1 MVSSVLPFS
10 GGAGQMGR
18 TARCHWVKA
27 NCRLFAKHSLRDQR
41 GRHHLLAASVPDE
54 EPVEFMII
62 ATRRYTITYLDII
75 DGHVCVAFALL
86 FLHI

>member
-1 MVSSVLPFS
+1 MCCPSQVVQTKWGALLGAIGSKPTAGSSP
-10 GGAGQMGR
+10 
-18 TARCHWVKA
+18 
-27 NCRLFAKHSLRDQR
+27 NSLRDQR

-75 DGHVCVAFALL
+75 DGHICVAFALL